1 MSCHFIL
8 FYFISFEVN
17 YANERFTKMYEASMG
32 CEGRIFDVAALACSS
47 LSRVDGLRLLR
58 YLNAAHVAGYVG
70 LSSTY
75 TYANF
80 FTAANKAKGLLT
92 TSEVKRMESICM
104 NKGGS
109 CYRELISWAVVE
121 VREAQK
127 NSLIDDQMAYQ
138 YRELIM
144 KLRGCIGTLYDYDDQ
159 PIQFFYVHFVCLL
172 SIVYL
177 PLFTLE
183 VASSI
188 GYTKDLELPLIFFY
202 ESVSAT
208 TVLFQAIFVLG
219 LRTLADR
226 LACPYGS
233 DYEDLSVLH
242 YVNFTWVMS
251 RRMLDAELPYK
262 TDLCEEEQ
270 LCEEAT
276 QSPNVQTYQETVE
289 EEFEK
294 GDDDDDDNDEWQM
307 VHKEQ

>member
-1 MSCHFIL
+1 
-8 FYFISFEVN
+8 
-17 YANERFTKMYEASMG
+17 MG

-70 LSSTY
+70 LSDTY
-75 TYANF
+75 TYNNF
-80 FTAANKAKGLLT
+80 FATSNKAKGLLT
-92 TSEVKRMESICM
+92 RSERKRMESINM

-109 CYRELISWAVVE
+109 CYRELISWAIAE

-127 NSLIDDQMAYQ
+127 NGLIDDQMAYQ

-144 KLRGCIGTLYDYDDQ
+144 KLRGCIGTLYDFDDQ
-159 PIQFFYVHFVCLL
+159 PIQFFYKHFVCLL
-172 SIVYL
+172 SILYL

-183 VASSI
+183 VALST
-188 GYTKDLELPLIFFY
+188 GHTKDLELYNIFFY
-202 ESVSAT
+202 ESVAAT
-208 TVLFQAIFVLG
+208 TVFFQAIFVIG
-219 LRTLADR
+219 LRILADR
-226 LACPYGS
+226 LAYPYGT
-233 DYEDLSVLH
+233 DPQDLSVLH

-307 VHKEQ
+307 VHKEEQGTPITNTN

>member
-1 MSCHFIL
+1 
-8 FYFISFEVN
+8 
-17 YANERFTKMYEASMG
+17 MG

-70 LSSTY
+70 LSDTY
-75 TYANF
+75 TYNNF
-80 FTAANKAKGLLT
+80 FATSNKAKGLLT
-92 TSEVKRMESICM
+92 RSERKRMESINM

-109 CYRELISWAVVE
+109 CYRELISWAIAE

-127 NSLIDDQMAYQ
+127 NGLIDDQMAYQ

-144 KLRGCIGTLYDYDDQ
+144 KLRGCIGTLYDFDDQ
-159 PIQFFYVHFVCLL
+159 PIQFFYKHFVCLL
-172 SIVYL
+172 SFLYL

-183 VASSI
+183 VALST
-188 GYTKDLELPLIFFY
+188 GHTKDLELYNIFFY
-202 ESVSAT
+202 ESVAAT
-208 TVLFQAIFVLG
+208 TVFFQAIFVIG
-219 LRTLADR
+219 LRILADR
-226 LACPYGS
+226 LAYPYGT
-233 DYEDLSVLH
+233 DPQDLSVLH

-276 QSPNVQTYQETVE
+276 QSPNVQTYTDIETGPDEESNE
-289 EEFEK
+289 EEE
-294 GDDDDDDNDEWQM
+294 DE
-307 VHKEQ
+307 